1 MAPTKGKSKTQLVFQ
16 TQIKEIKRYSENVGN
31 VIESDNI
38 QRVFALKCNILK
50 CLERLEDNYYEFSV
64 LEEFVEDVEYEN
76 FTNSKDLADLAL
88 EKIESYLTS
97 INSKLQF
104 EENKL
109 KVNAYSNINLPKYDL
124 PQFAGDFNSW
134 LSFKSIFSSSI
145 DSNESLTDIQKL
157 QYLQNAV
164 TSDASRLIKGFAI
177 THENY
182 KQAWETL
189 LNRYD
194 NQREL
199 AFSQCKRFFSL
210 RNVKPTSESI
220 WAMIDVC
227 NEVLRNFKTLGLE
240 CNQLVELLLVFS
252 LQDKLEDSIKVK
264 WELTLEDKNF
274 PSLNKFLSFLE
285 KQARS
290 LQGNHNVSSCKF
302 TTSCRACKQRHHT
315 VLHQFQS
322 SPREIPVSNSN
333 QNLAATSDQNVV
345 QPLATSQEQFCL
357 AGQMNYSNS
366 ILLST
371 AIVRVKNSQ
380 GQYVNC
386 RALIDG
392 GSQTSLIT
400 ESCSKYLNLPF
411 YESENTILGLDN
423 KVAAYA
429 TKRVELQLS
438 PHFSQDIFAVNALVV
453 KELTC
458 NLPNFIVS
466 KFDWPH
472 INGLQLADPSFY
484 ISRPVDMILGADVFF
499 DLILY
504 GKISGTKNQ
513 PSALNSKLG
522 WLLSGK
528 VSTACQ
534 SQKKVMSLINCHA
547 LLDLQNQIAK
557 FWEVESIPDASNLSE
572 EDQRVEKFYL
582 DHTRRNRDGRYVVS
596 LPFKNDNAL
605 GDSKVQAKRRF
616 FSLEKRLQANPEL
629 RDRYVKF
636 MQDYEHLGHMQLVPN
651 SELSKPSS
659 KCFYLP
665 HFGVVREQS
674 ETTKLRVV
682 FDASAK
688 TDSNLSLNDI
698 LHTGP
703 KLQNELFN
711 ILLKFRC
718 HRIALTG
725 DIEKMFRQ
733 ILVNEDD
740 VEFQRIFWR
749 EIPEE
754 STIQQLAEEEI
765 KKFPEASKVALED
778 FYVDDLITGT
788 NSKEDA
794 KKLVSQVIELMK
806 KGGFPI
812 RKWASNE
819 SSVLESLPTQLR
831 SSSGSLHIEED
842 HLMKILGIIWNSK
855 EDTFRINISPPNEVR
870 PTKRQLLSTIA
881 KIYDPLGFL
890 SPTTIQLKILMQDIW
905 KENISWDDPVTD
917 CIFESWTQFKNQM
930 KHLAE
935 IQIPRYLAEDATA
948 KRVLLIGFCDASQR
962 AYAAV
967 FYLRTELVTGKVH
980 VSMITSKTRVAPVKS
995 ITLPRLE
1002 LLAALLLSELYV
1014 VVLESLRKVIQIDKS
1029 FLFSDSQIVLDWLK
1043 SSPSRWKIFVANRIS
1058 RIQKMTSEA
1067 SWHHV
1072 KSQENPADCASR
1084 GIAASKLKVHKLWWS
1099 GPQWLSQDSLHFP
1112 SIDLSTSCEED
1123 VKCEEKSSTVLT
1135 NVSTSSQGSYLLEII
1150 AKYSSFSRLIRVIA
1164 WCKRYI
1170 KNCRLSR
1177 VTGVL
1182 TSKEV
1187 DDATKIVIQTVQES
1201 QFHSEIQ
1208 LLNKKHPLPNSS
1220 KLLPLSIFLD
1230 TDGIIK
1236 VGGRLKIR
1244 A

>member
-1 MAPTKGKSKTQLVFQ
+1 MAPTKGKSKIPLVFQ
-16 TQIKEIKRYSENVGN
+16 TQIKEIKRYSENVDN
-31 VIESDNI
+31 ILESDNI

-64 LEEFVEDVEYEN
+64 LEEFVEDVEYEK

-104 EENKL
+104 EEDKS

-124 PQFAGDFNSW
+124 PQFA
-134 LSFKSIFSSSI
+134 
-145 DSNESLTDIQKL
+145 
-157 QYLQNAV
+157 
-164 TSDASRLIKGFAI
+164 DASRLIKGFVCAI

-210 RNVKPTSESI
+210 KNVKPTSESI

-227 NEVLRNFKTLGLE
+227 NEVLRKFKTLGLE

-290 LQGNHNVSSCKF
+290 LQDIKIIPLNEKSNKVSHKPYSLKTTVESDDSCKLCFSSHSLYKYEKFLKMNINNRWNFVKKSKLCFNCLRGNHNVSSDKF
-302 TTSCRACKQRHHT
+302 TTSCRACKQRHYT

-380 GQYVNC
+380 GQYVN
-386 RALIDG
+386 
-392 GSQTSLIT
+392 
-400 ESCSKYLNLPF
+400 Y
-411 YESENTILGLDN
+411 N

-484 ISRPVDMILGADVFF
+484 ISRPVNMILGADMFF
-499 DLILY
+499 DLIQY
-504 GKISGTKNQ
+504 GKIFGTQNQ
-513 PSALNSKLG
+513 PSTLNFKLG
-522 WLLSGK
+522 WLLFGK
-528 VSTACQ
+528 VSTDCQ
-534 SQKKVMSLINCHA
+534 SEKMVMSLINCHP

-572 EDQRVEKFYL
+572 EDQKVEKFYL

-605 GDSKVQAKRRF
+605 GDSKFHAKRRF
-616 FSLEKRLQANPEL
+616 FSLEKRLQDNPEL
-629 RDRYVKF
+629 RDKYVTF

-659 KCFYLP
+659 KCFYLS

-688 TDSNLSLNDI
+688 TDSNLSLNNI
-698 LHTGP
+698 LHTSP

-740 VEFQRIFWR
+740 VEFQQIFWR
-749 EIPEE
+749 ERPEE
-754 STIQQLAEEEI
+754 PLKEYQLLTVTYGTACAPYLSIRTIQQLAEEEI
-765 KKFPEASKVALED
+765 TKFPEASKVALED
-778 FYVDDLITGT
+778 F
-788 NSKEDA
+788 
-794 KKLVSQVIELMK
+794 
-806 KGGFPI
+806 
-812 RKWASNE
+812 
-819 SSVLESLPTQLR
+819 
-831 SSSGSLHIEED
+831 
-842 HLMKILGIIWNSK
+842 
-855 EDTFRINISPPNEVR
+855 
-870 PTKRQLLSTIA
+870 
-881 KIYDPLGFL
+881 
-890 SPTTIQLKILMQDIW
+890 
-905 KENISWDDPVTD
+905 
-917 CIFESWTQFKNQM
+917 
-930 KHLAE
+930 
-935 IQIPRYLAEDATA
+935 
-948 KRVLLIGFCDASQR
+948 
-962 AYAAV
+962 
-967 FYLRTELVTGKVH
+967 
-980 VSMITSKTRVAPVKS
+980 
-995 ITLPRLE
+995 
-1002 LLAALLLSELYV
+1002 
-1014 VVLESLRKVIQIDKS
+1014 
-1029 FLFSDSQIVLDWLK
+1029 
-1043 SSPSRWKIFVANRIS
+1043 
-1058 RIQKMTSEA
+1058 
-1067 SWHHV
+1067 
-1072 KSQENPADCASR
+1072 
-1084 GIAASKLKVHKLWWS
+1084 
-1099 GPQWLSQDSLHFP
+1099 
-1112 SIDLSTSCEED
+1112 
-1123 VKCEEKSSTVLT
+1123 
-1135 NVSTSSQGSYLLEII
+1135 
-1150 AKYSSFSRLIRVIA
+1150 
-1164 WCKRYI
+1164 
-1170 KNCRLSR
+1170 
-1177 VTGVL
+1177 
-1182 TSKEV
+1182 
-1187 DDATKIVIQTVQES
+1187 
-1201 QFHSEIQ
+1201 
-1208 LLNKKHPLPNSS
+1208 
-1220 KLLPLSIFLD
+1220 
-1230 TDGIIK
+1230 
-1236 VGGRLKIR
+1236 
-1244 A
+1244 

>member
-1 MAPTKGKSKTQLVFQ
+1 M
-16 TQIKEIKRYSENVGN
+16 II
-31 VIESDNI
+31 
-38 QRVFALKCNILK
+38 
-50 CLERLEDNYYEFSV
+50 
-64 LEEFVEDVEYEN
+64 
-76 FTNSKDLADLAL
+76 
-88 EKIESYLTS
+88 
-97 INSKLQF
+97 
-104 EENKL
+104 
-109 KVNAYSNINLPKYDL
+109 
-124 PQFAGDFNSW
+124 
-134 LSFKSIFSSSI
+134 
-145 DSNESLTDIQKL
+145 
-157 QYLQNAV
+157 
-164 TSDASRLIKGFAI
+164 
-177 THENY
+177 
-182 KQAWETL
+182 
-189 LNRYD
+189 
-194 NQREL
+194 REL

-227 NEVLRNFKTLGLE
+227 NEVLRNFKTLRLE

-290 LQGNHNVSSCKF
+290 LQGIKITPLNEKSNKVSHKPYSLKTTVESDDSCKLCFSSHSLHRCEKFLKMNINNRWNFVKKSKLCFNCLRGNHNVSSCKF

-357 AGQMNYSNS
+357 AGKMNYSNS

-380 GQYVNC
+380 GQY
-386 RALIDG
+386 
-392 GSQTSLIT
+392 
-400 ESCSKYLNLPF
+400 
-411 YESENTILGLDN
+411 SENTILGLDN

-499 DLILY
+499 DLIMY
-504 GKISGTKNQ
+504 GKTSGTKNQ

-534 SQKKVMSLINCHA
+534 SQKKAMSLINCHA

-582 DHTRRNRDGRYVVS
+582 DHTRRNRD
-596 LPFKNDNAL
+596 
-605 GDSKVQAKRRF
+605 VQAKRRF

-665 HFGVVREQS
+665 HFGVVRGTE
-674 ETTKLRVV
+674 R
-682 FDASAK
+682 DY
-688 TDSNLSLNDI
+688 
-698 LHTGP
+698 
-703 KLQNELFN
+703 
-711 ILLKFRC
+711 
-718 HRIALTG
+718 
-725 DIEKMFRQ
+725 
-733 ILVNEDD
+733 
-740 VEFQRIFWR
+740 
-749 EIPEE
+749 
-754 STIQQLAEEEI
+754 
-765 KKFPEASKVALED
+765 KVT
-778 FYVDDLITGT
+778 DDLITGT

-819 SSVLESLPTQLR
+819 SSVLESLPTELR

-905 KENISWDDPVTD
+905 KENVSWDDPVTD

-930 KHLAE
+930 KHLAD

-1014 VVLESLRKVIQIDKS
+1014 VVLESLRKQMENLCCQS
-1029 FLFSDSQIVLDWLK
+1029 YLK
-1043 SSPSRWKIFVANRIS
+1043 NS
-1058 RIQKMTSEA
+1058 KMTSEA

-1236 VGGRLKIR
+1236 VGGRLKNSSLSPIQKHPILLPKSHHLTNLVIQHFHHINLHSGPQLTLCCIR
-1244 A
+1244 QKFWIPSGRGVVGRLLSKCQTCFRFKAKSGEQLMGNSPANRLSAGRAF

>member
-1 MAPTKGKSKTQLVFQ
+1 MAPTKGKK
-16 TQIKEIKRYSENVGN
+16 
-31 VIESDNI
+31 
-38 QRVFALKCNILK
+38 
-50 CLERLEDNYYEFSV
+50 RLEDNYYEFSV

-88 EKIESYLTS
+88 EKIESHLTS

-104 EENKL
+104 EENKS

-124 PQFAGDFNSW
+124 PQFA
-134 LSFKSIFSSSI
+134 
-145 DSNESLTDIQKL
+145 DIQKL

-220 WAMIDVC
+220 WAMINVC

-264 WELTLEDKNF
+264 WELTLEDKIF

-290 LQGNHNVSSCKF
+290 LQGIKITPLNEKSNKVSHKPYSLKTTVESDDSCKLCFSSHSLHRCEKFLKININNHWNFVKKSKLCFNCLRGNPNVSSCKF

-380 GQYVNC
+380 GQ
-386 RALIDG
+386 
-392 GSQTSLIT
+392 
-400 ESCSKYLNLPF
+400 KY
-411 YESENTILGLDN
+411 YILGLDN

-438 PHFSQDIFAVNALVV
+438 PHLSQDIFAVNALVV

-484 ISRPVDMILGADVFF
+484 ISRPVDMIMGADIFF

-534 SQKKVMSLINCHA
+534 SEKKVMSLINCHA

-651 SELSKPSS
+651 SELSKPFS

-682 FDASAK
+682 FDAFAK

-725 DIEKMFRQ
+725 DIKKMFRQ

-740 VEFQRIFWR
+740 VKFQRIFWR

-754 STIQQLAEEEI
+754 PLREYRLLT
-765 KKFPEASKVALED
+765 VT
-778 FYVDDLITGT
+778 YGT
-788 NSKEDA
+788 A
-794 KKLVSQVIELMK
+794 
-806 KGGFPI
+806 
-812 RKWASNE
+812 
-819 SSVLESLPTQLR
+819 
-831 SSSGSLHIEED
+831 
-842 HLMKILGIIWNSK
+842 
-855 EDTFRINISPPNEVR
+855 
-870 PTKRQLLSTIA
+870 
-881 KIYDPLGFL
+881 
-890 SPTTIQLKILMQDIW
+890 
-905 KENISWDDPVTD
+905 
-917 CIFESWTQFKNQM
+917 C
-930 KHLAE
+930 
-935 IQIPRYLAEDATA
+935 
-948 KRVLLIGFCDASQR
+948 
-962 AYAAV
+962 
-967 FYLRTELVTGKVH
+967 
-980 VSMITSKTRVAPVKS
+980 AP
-995 ITLPRLE
+995 
-1002 LLAALLLSELYV
+1002 Y
-1014 VVLESLRKVIQIDKS
+1014 
-1029 FLFSDSQIVLDWLK
+1029 
-1043 SSPSRWKIFVANRIS
+1043 
-1058 RIQKMTSEA
+1058 
-1067 SWHHV
+1067 
-1072 KSQENPADCASR
+1072 
-1084 GIAASKLKVHKLWWS
+1084 
-1099 GPQWLSQDSLHFP
+1099 
-1112 SIDLSTSCEED
+1112 
-1123 VKCEEKSSTVLT
+1123 
-1135 NVSTSSQGSYLLEII
+1135 
-1150 AKYSSFSRLIRVIA
+1150 
-1164 WCKRYI
+1164 
-1170 KNCRLSR
+1170 
-1177 VTGVL
+1177 
-1182 TSKEV
+1182 
-1187 DDATKIVIQTVQES
+1187 
-1201 QFHSEIQ
+1201 
-1208 LLNKKHPLPNSS
+1208 
-1220 KLLPLSIFLD
+1220 
-1230 TDGIIK
+1230 
-1236 VGGRLKIR
+1236 
-1244 A
+1244 

>member
-1 MAPTKGKSKTQLVFQ
+1 
-16 TQIKEIKRYSENVGN
+16 
-31 VIESDNI
+31 
-38 QRVFALKCNILK
+38 
-50 CLERLEDNYYEFSV
+50 
-64 LEEFVEDVEYEN
+64 
-76 FTNSKDLADLAL
+76 
-88 EKIESYLTS
+88 
-97 INSKLQF
+97 
-104 EENKL
+104 
-109 KVNAYSNINLPKYDL
+109 
-124 PQFAGDFNSW
+124 
-134 LSFKSIFSSSI
+134 
-145 DSNESLTDIQKL
+145 
-157 QYLQNAV
+157 
-164 TSDASRLIKGFAI
+164 
-177 THENY
+177 
-182 KQAWETL
+182 
-189 LNRYD
+189 
-194 NQREL
+194 
-199 AFSQCKRFFSL
+199 
-210 RNVKPTSESI
+210 
-220 WAMIDVC
+220 
-227 NEVLRNFKTLGLE
+227 
-240 CNQLVELLLVFS
+240 
-252 LQDKLEDSIKVK
+252 
-264 WELTLEDKNF
+264 
-274 PSLNKFLSFLE
+274 
-285 KQARS
+285 
-290 LQGNHNVSSCKF
+290 
-302 TTSCRACKQRHHT
+302 
-315 VLHQFQS
+315 
-322 SPREIPVSNSN
+322 
-333 QNLAATSDQNVV
+333 
-345 QPLATSQEQFCL
+345 
-357 AGQMNYSNS
+357 
-366 ILLST
+366 
-371 AIVRVKNSQ
+371 
-380 GQYVNC
+380 
-386 RALIDG
+386 
-392 GSQTSLIT
+392 
-400 ESCSKYLNLPF
+400 
-411 YESENTILGLDN
+411 
-423 KVAAYA
+423 
-429 TKRVELQLS
+429 
-438 PHFSQDIFAVNALVV
+438 
-453 KELTC
+453 
-458 NLPNFIVS
+458 
-466 KFDWPH
+466 
-472 INGLQLADPSFY
+472 
-484 ISRPVDMILGADVFF
+484 MILGADVFF

-522 WLLSGK
+522 WLLSVK

-534 SQKKVMSLINCHA
+534 SEKKVMSLINCHA

-740 VEFQRIFWR
+740 VEFQQIFWR
-749 EIPEE
+749 EIHEE
-754 STIQQLAEEEI
+754 SLKEYRLLTVTYGTACAPYLSIRTIQQIAEEEI
-765 KKFPEASKVALED
+765 KKLPEASKVALED

-794 KKLVSQVIELMK
+794 KKLVSQVIDLMK

-819 SSVLESLPTQLR
+819 SSVLESLPTELR

-870 PTKRQLLSTIA
+870 STKRQLLSTIA
-881 KIYDPLGFL
+881 NIYDPLGFL
-890 SPTTIQLKILMQDIW
+890 SPTTIQLKILMQDIL

-935 IQIPRYLAEDATA
+935 IQIPRYLAEDSTE

-1002 LLAALLLSELYV
+1002 L
-1014 VVLESLRKVIQIDKS
+1014 
-1029 FLFSDSQIVLDWLK
+1029 
-1043 SSPSRWKIFVANRIS
+1043 
-1058 RIQKMTSEA
+1058 
-1067 SWHHV
+1067 
-1072 KSQENPADCASR
+1072 
-1084 GIAASKLKVHKLWWS
+1084 
-1099 GPQWLSQDSLHFP
+1099 
-1112 SIDLSTSCEED
+1112 
-1123 VKCEEKSSTVLT
+1123 
-1135 NVSTSSQGSYLLEII
+1135 
-1150 AKYSSFSRLIRVIA
+1150 
-1164 WCKRYI
+1164 
-1170 KNCRLSR
+1170 
-1177 VTGVL
+1177 
-1182 TSKEV
+1182 
-1187 DDATKIVIQTVQES
+1187 
-1201 QFHSEIQ
+1201 
-1208 LLNKKHPLPNSS
+1208 
-1220 KLLPLSIFLD
+1220 
-1230 TDGIIK
+1230 
-1236 VGGRLKIR
+1236 
-1244 A
+1244 

>member
-1 MAPTKGKSKTQLVFQ
+1 MEVMRNESEVIFEKSILLPAADGSLDFIPAVKYGLEHEDYIRYIVQQRNPQNVVRQTGLVIHPLEQ
-16 TQIKEIKRYSENVGN
+16 YIAASPDGLIRSE
-31 VIESDNI
+31 
-38 QRVFALKCNILK
+38 F
-50 CLERLEDNYYEFSV
+50 
-64 LEEFVEDVEYEN
+64 VEYEN

-104 EENKL
+104 EENKS

-145 DSNESLTDIQKL
+145 NSNESLTDIQKMMMM
-157 QYLQNAV
+157 
-164 TSDASRLIKGFAI
+164 IK
-177 THENY
+177 N
-182 KQAWETL
+182 
-189 LNRYD
+189 D

-290 LQGNHNVSSCKF
+290 LQGIKITPLNEKSNKVSHKPYSLKTTVESDDSWNHNVSSCKF

-322 SPREIPVSNSN
+322 SPRVPVSNSN

-357 AGQMNYSNS
+357 EGQMNYSNS
-366 ILLST
+366 ILLAT

-400 ESCSKYLNLPF
+400 ESCSKNLNLPF

-466 KFDWPH
+466 KFNWPH

-484 ISRPVDMILGADVFF
+484 ISRPVDMILGADAGCFLEKF
-499 DLILY
+499 P
-504 GKISGTKNQ
+504 Q
-513 PSALNSKLG
+513 PVREEG
-522 WLLSGK
+522 HVK
-528 VSTACQ
+528 VKS
-534 SQKKVMSLINCHA
+534 A

-605 GDSKVQAKRRF
+605 GDSKVQAKRRL

-754 STIQQLAEEEI
+754 PLKEYRLLTVTYGTACAPYLSIRTIQQLAEEEI

-819 SSVLESLPTQLR
+819 SSVLESLPTELR

-905 KENISWDDPVTD
+905 KENISWNDPVTD

-948 KRVLLIGFCDASQR
+948 KRVLLIGFCDAS
-962 AYAAV
+962 
-967 FYLRTELVTGKVH
+967 
-980 VSMITSKTRVAPVKS
+980 
-995 ITLPRLE
+995 
-1002 LLAALLLSELYV
+1002 
-1014 VVLESLRKVIQIDKS
+1014 
-1029 FLFSDSQIVLDWLK
+1029 
-1043 SSPSRWKIFVANRIS
+1043 
-1058 RIQKMTSEA
+1058 
-1067 SWHHV
+1067 
-1072 KSQENPADCASR
+1072 
-1084 GIAASKLKVHKLWWS
+1084 
-1099 GPQWLSQDSLHFP
+1099 
-1112 SIDLSTSCEED
+1112 
-1123 VKCEEKSSTVLT
+1123 
-1135 NVSTSSQGSYLLEII
+1135 
-1150 AKYSSFSRLIRVIA
+1150 
-1164 WCKRYI
+1164 
-1170 KNCRLSR
+1170 
-1177 VTGVL
+1177 
-1182 TSKEV
+1182 
-1187 DDATKIVIQTVQES
+1187 
-1201 QFHSEIQ
+1201 
-1208 LLNKKHPLPNSS
+1208 
-1220 KLLPLSIFLD
+1220 
-1230 TDGIIK
+1230 
-1236 VGGRLKIR
+1236 
-1244 A
+1244 

>member
-1 MAPTKGKSKTQLVFQ
+1 
-16 TQIKEIKRYSENVGN
+16 
-31 VIESDNI
+31 
-38 QRVFALKCNILK
+38 
-50 CLERLEDNYYEFSV
+50 
-64 LEEFVEDVEYEN
+64 
-76 FTNSKDLADLAL
+76 
-88 EKIESYLTS
+88 
-97 INSKLQF
+97 
-104 EENKL
+104 
-109 KVNAYSNINLPKYDL
+109 
-124 PQFAGDFNSW
+124 
-134 LSFKSIFSSSI
+134 
-145 DSNESLTDIQKL
+145 
-157 QYLQNAV
+157 
-164 TSDASRLIKGFAI
+164 
-177 THENY
+177 
-182 KQAWETL
+182 
-189 LNRYD
+189 
-194 NQREL
+194 
-199 AFSQCKRFFSL
+199 
-210 RNVKPTSESI
+210 
-220 WAMIDVC
+220 
-227 NEVLRNFKTLGLE
+227 
-240 CNQLVELLLVFS
+240 
-252 LQDKLEDSIKVK
+252 
-264 WELTLEDKNF
+264 
-274 PSLNKFLSFLE
+274 
-285 KQARS
+285 
-290 LQGNHNVSSCKF
+290 
-302 TTSCRACKQRHHT
+302 
-315 VLHQFQS
+315 
-322 SPREIPVSNSN
+322 
-333 QNLAATSDQNVV
+333 
-345 QPLATSQEQFCL
+345 
-357 AGQMNYSNS
+357 
-366 ILLST
+366 
-371 AIVRVKNSQ
+371 
-380 GQYVNC
+380 
-386 RALIDG
+386 
-392 GSQTSLIT
+392 
-400 ESCSKYLNLPF
+400 
-411 YESENTILGLDN
+411 
-423 KVAAYA
+423 
-429 TKRVELQLS
+429 
-438 PHFSQDIFAVNALVV
+438 
-453 KELTC
+453 
-458 NLPNFIVS
+458 
-466 KFDWPH
+466 
-472 INGLQLADPSFY
+472 
-484 ISRPVDMILGADVFF
+484 
-499 DLILY
+499 
-504 GKISGTKNQ
+504 
-513 PSALNSKLG
+513 
-522 WLLSGK
+522 
-528 VSTACQ
+528 
-534 SQKKVMSLINCHA
+534 
-547 LLDLQNQIAK
+547 
-557 FWEVESIPDASNLSE
+557 
-572 EDQRVEKFYL
+572 
-582 DHTRRNRDGRYVVS
+582 
-596 LPFKNDNAL
+596 
-605 GDSKVQAKRRF
+605 
-616 FSLEKRLQANPEL
+616 
-629 RDRYVKF
+629 
-636 MQDYEHLGHMQLVPN
+636 
-651 SELSKPSS
+651 
-659 KCFYLP
+659 
-665 HFGVVREQS
+665 
-674 ETTKLRVV
+674 
-682 FDASAK
+682 
-688 TDSNLSLNDI
+688 
-698 LHTGP
+698 
-703 KLQNELFN
+703 
-711 ILLKFRC
+711 
-718 HRIALTG
+718 
-725 DIEKMFRQ
+725 MFRQ
-733 ILVNEDD
+733 ILVNGDD

-754 STIQQLAEEEI
+754 SLKEYRLLTVTYGTACAPYLSIRTIQQLAEEEI

-819 SSVLESLPTQLR
+819 SSVLESLPTELR

-1014 VVLESLRKVIQIDKS
+1014 VVLESLRKQMENLCCQS
-1029 FLFSDSQIVLDWLK
+1029 YLK
-1043 SSPSRWKIFVANRIS
+1043 NS
-1058 RIQKMTSEA
+1058 KMTSEA

-1236 VGGRLKIR
+1236 VGGRLKNSSLSPIQKHPILLPKSHHLTNLVIQHFHHINLHSGPQLTLCCIR
-1244 A
+1244 QKFWIPSGRGVVGRLLSKCQTCLRFKAKSGEQLMGNLPANRLSAGRAFLNVGIDFGGPFITKPNVSRSKVKLKSYLALFICMATKAVHLEVVSDLSADAFWQHSGASYPDEENQPTCFPTMQLTSKEPLHI